1 MNILIMGP
9 AGSGKGTMSKLIKD
23 SYGIAHIST
32 GDMLR
37 ENLKN
42 ETPLGLEAKGYMESG
57 KLVPDDVIN
66 SMVKDRIQKPDCQ
79 KGYLMDGFP
88 RTLVQARAFEE
99 MTNEINKPVDL
110 VINLKVD
117 VDSLANRIT
126 GRRVCLSCGAIYHIK
141 TNPSKVEGICD
152 NCSSELVQRKDDTI
166 EQLQVR
172 LTEHAK
178 NTEPVLDYYR
188 DKGLVVDIDAS
199 KPADVVW
206 SMVKEAIEAIS

>member
-9 AGSGKGTMSKLIKD
+9 AGSGKGTMSKLIKET
-23 SYGIAHIST
+23 YGVAHIST

-42 ETPLGLEAKGYMESG
+42 ETPLGLLAKDYMENG
-57 KLVPDDVIN
+57 KLVPDNVIN
-66 SMVKDRIQKPDCQ
+66 DMVKDRIQQPDSNI
-79 KGYLMDGFP
+79 GYLMDGFP
-88 RTLVQARAFEE
+88 RTLVQARSFEE
-99 MTNEINKPVDL
+99 MTNEINKPVNL

-126 GRRVCLSCGAIYHIK
+126 GRRVCPQCGEIYHIK
-141 TNPSKVEGICD
+141 TSPSKVEGICD
-152 NCSSELVQRKDDTI
+152 KCGGSLIQRKDDTI

-188 DKGLVVDIDAS
+188 DKDLVVDIDAS

-206 SMVKEAIEAIS
+206 SLVKEAIEAIS